1 MWKIGACT
9 WTFGPLP
16 LEAIAARLERLGFD
30 GVELYGDVRLDP
42 QATRRLLEAH
52 GLEVYSLT
60 PMNVD
65 LAHPEPRVRRE
76 ALDYYTRL
84 IELAAALG
92 GARVSCHGHVG
103 RFTPLTARQAEW
115 RWLVEGLQTL
125 AREAAQAGVV
135 LVFEVLNRYESH
147 LVNTAAEALELLE
160 AVGHPNLKVLLDAYH
175 MNLEEPDLPAAI
187 RRAGER
193 LGLVHLADSNRRGIG
208 HGHTDFPALLHVLQE
223 VGYTS
228 PLILEVT
235 APGPDPFTPVKEGDY
250 LARLEA
256 DLKDSLAWLRAR

>member
-1 MWKIGACT
+1 MCT

-16 LEAIAARLERLGFD
+16 LEAIAARLEQLGFD
-30 GVELYGDVRLDP
+30 GVELYGDVSLDP
-42 QATRRLLEAH
+42 RATRRLLEAH

-65 LAHPEPRVRRE
+65 LTHPEPWVRRA
-76 ALDYYTRL
+76 ALDDYARL
-84 IELAAALG
+84 IEFARALG

-103 RFTPLTARQAEW
+103 RFAPLADRRMEW
-115 RWLVEGLQTL
+115 GWLVEALQTL
-125 AREAAQAGVV
+125 AETAAQAEVT
-135 LVFEVLNRYESH
+135 LVFEVLNRYETH
-147 LVNTAAEALELLE
+147 LVHTTAEALELLE

-175 MNLEEPDLPAAI
+175 MNLEEPDPAAAI
-187 RRAGER
+187 RRTGDR

-208 HGHTDFPALLHVLQE
+208 HGHTDFPALLHALQE
-223 VGYTS
+223 VGYTG

-250 LARLEA
+250 LAQLEA
-256 DLKDSLAWLRAR
+256 DLKDSLTWLRAC